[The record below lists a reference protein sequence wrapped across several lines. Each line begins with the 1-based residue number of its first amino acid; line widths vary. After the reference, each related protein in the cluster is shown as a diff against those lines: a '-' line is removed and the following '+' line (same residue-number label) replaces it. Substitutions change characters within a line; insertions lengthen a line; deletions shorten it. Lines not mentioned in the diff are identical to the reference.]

1 MTLYDLLQENIP
13 NPPKYE
19 SGISFLDEALEG
31 GFEMGQLV
39 TITGE
44 QEAGKTMLINQI
56 LANVAQGHKCL
67 YFSLEFNKRQLQK
80 NFAQRIK
87 QGGVKLEATKNI
99 EVVTTDMTDGLLASV
114 LAKIEY
120 HIKQQG
126 VKFIGIDS
134 TLMLYIEELG
144 GEAETTEIFRRLQK
158 ITVENDTLIFVIT
171 QGSKEDNKEGRISIF
186 GSQKANHFANMML
199 HLTFDREEDKR
210 YLIIAKNKQNGRYLK
225 QRIYFNPK
233 ILAFTPHEIEF
244 EDAPKP
250 TNKVGR
256 EKKKKDLF
264 KDIL

>member
-1 MTLYDLLQENIP
+1 MTLYDLLQKEIP

-19 SGISFLDEALEG
+19 SGINFLDDALDG

-56 LANVAQGHKCL
+56 LANVAQGHRCL
-67 YFSLEFNKRQLQK
+67 YFSLEFNKRQLRK

-114 LAKIEY
+114 LTRIEAE
-120 HIKQQG
+120 IRSG

-158 ITVENDTLIFVIT
+158 VTVENDTLIFVIT

-186 GSQKANHFANMML
+186 GSQKANHFANMMI

-210 YLIIAKNKQNGRYLK
+210 HLIIAKNKQNGRYLK

-233 ILAFTPHEIEF
+233 ILAFTPYEVEID
-244 EDAPKP
+244 DAPKLQ
-250 TNKVGR
+250 TTFGGI
-256 EKKKKDLF
+256 DDDF
-264 KDIL
+264 

>member
-99 EVVTTDMTDGLLASV
+99 EVVTTDMTDGVLFSV
-114 LAKIEY
+114 LTRIE
-120 HIKQQG
+120 HNIKQG

-144 GEAETTEIFRRLQK
+144 GEQEITEIFRRLQK
-158 ITVENDTLIFVIT
+158 VTVENDTLIFVIT
-171 QGSKEDNKEGRISIF
+171 QGS
-186 GSQKANHFANMML
+186 NMNVF
-199 HLTFDREEDKR
+199 FDSLNINDENYTKT
-210 YLIIAKNKQNGRYLK
+210 N
-225 QRIYFNPK
+225 
-233 ILAFTPHEIEF
+233 EIV
-244 EDAPKP
+244 A
-250 TNKVGR
+250 
-256 EKKKKDLF
+256 
-264 KDIL
+264 

>member
-1 MTLYDLLQENIP
+1 MTLYELLQEDIP

-19 SGISFLDEALEG
+19 SGIKFLDDALEG

-44 QEAGKTMLINQI
+44 QEAGKTTLLNQI

-87 QGGVKLEATKNI
+87 QGSVKLEATKNI
-99 EVVTTDMTDGLLASV
+99 ETVTTDMTDGLLASV
-114 LAKIEY
+114 LTRIEAE
-120 HIKQQG
+120 IRNG

-158 ITVENDTLIFVIT
+158 VTVENDVLIFVIT

-186 GSQKANHFANMML
+186 GSQKANHFANMMI

-210 YLIIAKNKQNGRYLK
+210 HLIIAKNKQNGRYLK
-225 QRIYFNPK
+225 ERVYLNPK
-233 ILAFTPHEIEF
+233 LLAFSPYEVEIE
-244 EDAPKP
+244 EKAPQDR
-250 TNKVGR
+250 GSG
-256 EKKKKDLF
+256 EKKKDLF